1 MLSGPVIINA
11 GGKMIAATPGT
22 SGNSI
27 TIEDAA
33 ALKEIR
39 DLLEHRKKI
48 GMQLT
53 QKLKSLGLNIITEDD
68 ATIQWNS
75 VG

>member
-1 MLSGPVIINA
+1 MSGPVIINA
-11 GGKMIAATPGT
+11 GGKMIAATPGQF
-22 SGNSI
+22 GNTI
-27 TIEDAA
+27 TIDDAA

-39 DLLEHRKKI
+39 DLLEQRKKV

-53 QKLKSLGLNIITEDD
+53 QKLKSLGLNITEDD
-68 ATIQWNS
+68 ETVQWNS